1 MRRDLIYSLL
11 AYAMLVLVLFH
22 RLFLGEVLDAGVDI
36 YDQPPFF
43 SVAPEGYKVYTN
55 TIQGD
60 AWRQHGAWQQFQFE
74 AAREGRFPLWNPHE
88 YMGMPFHGNGQ
99 TALLHPFSWPYYFF
113 EPAVVRG
120 PLACFRLWLS
130 ASAMYLLLRRW
141 GLAPSAAFLG
151 GVCWMFA
158 PFNIRW
164 LHWPLA
170 HSSLWLP
177 IIVLAL
183 DRLILAEGRAA
194 ILRALV
200 VASLAAVMLQ
210 LSGHPETQFQA
221 GVGAGVTILIR
232 LWSFGFSFIHS
243 VKRVGLCLL
252 AMVLGTLGAAAQLLP
267 FLVQLSDSADWVKHF
282 HASPTGLHPKAL
294 LLLLS
299 HSFWG
304 QTRADGRY
312 EGPANYIEA
321 GIGVG
326 LISMALVLVALI
338 AVVRRG
344 SFDTLHRRM
353 VFGCAIAAFLFF
365 SIIFHLSGI
374 ADLLLKLPLFD
385 QTNRFRWSLATQF
398 WLSILAALG
407 ADLVLRDH
415 RRGGRTAAVVLI
427 ALSLTLAGLLTQRV
441 PARFSKI
448 NTALK
453 QDHWRVIVQ
462 HPAMRSAFA
471 LACAVGASVWLL
483 RRSRVAAPHALVGLC
498 VWTSLE
504 GLGGAWDFNATAP
517 RALAEPK
524 APPLLQQA
532 IALAGPGRMIGTNEV
547 LFPNTSVRYKFRDV
561 SGYDWPLPLRLE
573 EVLSKMGWRVVEG
586 TSLYRESF
594 FPAPSASLAA
604 FLSRCCVRVVYTS
617 DNGRPKVVANGEEWR
632 QVATGSVV
640 DAIYLNP
647 TDMPR
652 VRFPRGPKIGD
663 EKSALA
669 ALTSPKID
677 EPSIVETSSEDPN
690 AIREGAGDASIT
702 SERPER
708 IEIAVRC
715 DKPGVL
721 LLADR
726 MASGWKVTV
735 DGVSKPS
742 LTVDYLFRGVVVEEG
757 NHVIVW
763 SYQAPGF
770 RSGILISASVGVI
783 LAALLIASASRRA
796 AKRQPAVPNF

>member
-1 MRRDLIYSLL
+1 MARDLVWSLF
-11 AYAMLVLVLFH
+11 AYAALVLVLFH

-43 SVAPEGYKVYTN
+43 SVAPDGYKVYTN

-60 AWRQHGAWQQFQFE
+60 AWRQHGAWQQYQYE
-74 AAREGRFPLWNPHE
+74 TAREGRFPLWNPYE

-130 ASAMYLLLRRW
+130 ASAMCLLLRRW

-151 GVCWMFA
+151 GMCWMFA

-177 IIVLAL
+177 VVVLAL
-183 DRLILAEGRAA
+183 DRLITAEGRPAT
-194 ILRALV
+194 LRALV
-200 VASLAAVMLQ
+200 AASLAATVLQ

-221 GVGAGVTILIR
+221 GVAAGVTIPIR
-232 LWSFGFSFIHS
+232 LWSRGFSAS
-243 VKRVGLCLL
+243 VAFKKLGLCLV
-252 AMVLGTLGAAAQLLP
+252 AMILGTFGAAAQLLP
-267 FLVQLSDSADWVKHF
+267 FLVQLPDSADWVKHF

-294 LLLLS
+294 LLLLT
-299 HSFWG
+299 HTFWG

-326 LISMALVLVALI
+326 LISLALALVALI
-338 AVVRRG
+338 SSLRAGAFATPQRRIIWG
-344 SFDTLHRRM
+344 S
-353 VFGCAIAAFLFF
+353 AIAAFLFY
-365 SIIFHLSGI
+365 SIIFHLPVV
-374 ADLLLKLPLFD
+374 ADLLVKLPLFD
-385 QTNRFRWSLATQF
+385 QTNRFRWSLATEF

-407 ADLVLRDH
+407 ADLVVRDP
-415 RRGGRTAAVVLI
+415 RRGGWKAFLILLVLT
-427 ALSLTLAGLLTQRV
+427 LSLAILLTQRV

-453 QDHWRVIVQ
+453 QDHWRVVVQ
-462 HPAMRSAFA
+462 HPAVRSAFA

-504 GLGGAWDFNATAP
+504 GLAGAWDFNATAP
-517 RALAEPK
+517 QGLAEPK

-547 LFPNTSVRYKFRDV
+547 LFPNTSVRYKFHDV

-573 EVLSKMGWRVVEG
+573 RVLSAMGWRVVEG

-594 FPAPSASLAA
+594 FPAPTPALAA
-604 FLSRCCVRVVYTS
+604 FLSRCCVKVVYTS
-617 DNGRPKVVANGEEWR
+617 DFGRPKVVVNSLEWP
-632 QVATGSVV
+632 QVATGAVV
-640 DAIYLNP
+640 DAIYFNP
-647 TDMPR
+647 TAMSR
-652 VRFPRGPKIGD
+652 TRFASAPSIGD
-663 EKSALA
+663 ADAAFA
-669 ALTSPKID
+669 ALTSPD
-677 EPSIVETSSEDPN
+677 RNVSSVVEPSQENPA
-690 AIREGAGDASIT
+690 AIRGGYGEASIILET
-702 SERPER
+702 PER
-708 IEIAVRC
+708 VEIAVRC
-715 DKPGVL
+715 DRAGVL
-721 LLADR
+721 VLADR
-726 MASGWKVTV
+726 MAPGWSVTV
-735 DGVSKPS
+735 DGDPRVSV
-742 LTVDYLFRGVVVEEG
+742 TVDYLFRGVVVPEG
-757 NHVIVW
+757 SHQVVW
-763 SYQAPGF
+763 TYHAPGL
-770 RSGILISASVGVI
+770 REGALISAAMGSI
-783 LAALLIASASRRA
+783 LAALLIASVLQRAKDASLS
-796 AKRQPAVPNF
+796 P